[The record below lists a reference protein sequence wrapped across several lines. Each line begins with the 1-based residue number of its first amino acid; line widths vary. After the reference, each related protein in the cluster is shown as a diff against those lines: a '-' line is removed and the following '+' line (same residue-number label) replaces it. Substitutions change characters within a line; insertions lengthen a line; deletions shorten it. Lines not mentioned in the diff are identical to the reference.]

1 MRGLKDK
8 VIILTG
14 AAGRL
19 GQAIAKRLTQEQ
31 AYPVLVDH
39 NQSAL
44 LKLSEDQSLNHPLC
58 LSGDIANPDFI
69 TTIMA
74 EAIEKY
80 GKIDG
85 LVNSAAILLPDDGD
99 ISQTPLPCWLKT
111 MEVNLTAV
119 FLTCQAVLPHLEKQ
133 GGAIV
138 NLSSVVAHVASATSQ
153 IAYTTAKGGVEAL
166 TKEIA
171 LSHARHNIRANC
183 VAPGPVKTDRTAH
196 YFEDTAKW
204 ELRRRHIPMGR
215 LGKPDEIAGLVCFL
229 LSDDAGYITGASYL
243 ADGGIANAY
252 VIDDVNGQETP

>member
-14 AAGRL
+14 AAGGL
-19 GQAIAKRLTQEQ
+19 GQAIASRLINEQ
-31 AYPVLVDH
+31 ACPVLVDH
-39 NQSAL
+39 NQDTL
-44 LKLSEDQSLNHPLC
+44 LKLNENQVFNNSLC
-58 LSGDIANPDFI
+58 LNGDVTDPDFI
-69 TTIMA
+69 ATIIN
-74 EAIEKY
+74 EAVEKL

-85 LVNSAAILLPDDGD
+85 LVNSAALLLPEDGD
-99 ISQTPLPCWLKT
+99 ISQTPLTCWLKT
-111 MEVNLTAV
+111 METNLTSV
-119 FLTCQAVLPHLEKQ
+119 FLTCQAALPHLEEQ

-138 NLSSVVAHVASATSQ
+138 NLSSVVAHAASATSQ

-171 LSHARHNIRANC
+171 ISHARHNIRANC
-183 VAPGPVKTDRTAH
+183 VAPGPVKTERTAH

-215 LGKPDEIAGLVCFL
+215 LGKPEEIAGLVCFL

-243 ADGGIANAY
+243 ADGGISNAY

>member
-8 VIILTG
+8 VIILNG
-14 AAGRL
+14 AAGGL
-19 GQAIAKRLTQEQ
+19 GQAIATRLINEQ
-31 AYPVLVDH
+31 ACPVLVDH
-39 NQSAL
+39 NQDTL
-44 LKLSEDQSLNHPLC
+44 LKLTENQVFNNSLC
-58 LSGDIANPDFI
+58 LNGDITDPDFI
-69 TTIMA
+69 ATIMT
-74 EAIEKY
+74 EAVEKF

-85 LVNSAAILLPDDGD
+85 LVNSAALLLPEDGD
-99 ISQTPLPCWLKT
+99 IAQTPLTCWLKT
-111 MEVNLTAV
+111 METNLTSV
-119 FLTCQAVLPHLEKQ
+119 FLSCQAALPHLEEQ

-138 NLSSVVAHVASATSQ
+138 NLSSVVAHAASATSQ

-171 LSHARHNIRANC
+171 ISHARHNIRANC
-183 VAPGPVKTDRTAH
+183 VAPGPVKTERTAH

-215 LGKPDEIAGLVCFL
+215 LGKPEEIAGLVCFL

-243 ADGGIANAY
+243 ADGGISNAY

>member
-14 AAGRL
+14 AAGGL
-19 GQAIAKRLTQEQ
+19 GQAIATRLINEQ
-31 AYPVLVDH
+31 ACPVLVDH
-39 NQSAL
+39 NQDTL
-44 LKLSEDQSLNHPLC
+44 LKLTENQVFNNSLC
-58 LSGDIANPDFI
+58 LNGDITDPDFI
-69 TTIMA
+69 ATIMT
-74 EAIEKY
+74 EAVEKF

-85 LVNSAAILLPDDGD
+85 LVNSAALLLPEDGD
-99 ISQTPLPCWLKT
+99 IAQTPLTCWLKT
-111 MEVNLTAV
+111 METNLTSV
-119 FLTCQAVLPHLEKQ
+119 FLSCQAALPHLEEQ

-138 NLSSVVAHVASATSQ
+138 NLSSVVAHAASATSQ

-171 LSHARHNIRANC
+171 ISHARHNIRANC
-183 VAPGPVKTDRTAH
+183 VAPGPVKTERTAH

-215 LGKPDEIAGLVCFL
+215 LGKPEEIAGLVCFL

-243 ADGGIANAY
+243 ADGGISNAY

>member
-14 AAGRL
+14 AAGGL
-19 GQAIAKRLTQEQ
+19 GQAIATRLINEQ
-31 AYPVLVDH
+31 ACPVLVDH
-39 NQSAL
+39 NQDTL
-44 LKLSEDQSLNHPLC
+44 LKLTENQVFNNSLC
-58 LSGDIANPDFI
+58 LNGDITDPDFI
-69 TTIMA
+69 ATIMT
-74 EAIEKY
+74 EAVEKY

-85 LVNSAAILLPDDGD
+85 LVNSAALLLPEDGD
-99 ISQTPLPCWLKT
+99 IAQTPLTCWLKT
-111 MEVNLTAV
+111 METNLTSV
-119 FLTCQAVLPHLEKQ
+119 FLTCQAALPHLEEQ

-138 NLSSVVAHVASATSQ
+138 NLSSVVAHAASATSQ

-171 LSHARHNIRANC
+171 ISHARHNIRANC
-183 VAPGPVKTDRTAH
+183 VAPGPVKTERTAN

-215 LGKPDEIAGLVCFL
+215 LGKPEEIAGLVCFL

-243 ADGGIANAY
+243 ADGGISNAY

>member
-14 AAGRL
+14 AAGGL
-19 GQAIAKRLTQEQ
+19 GQAIASRLTQEQ
-31 AYPVLVDH
+31 AYPILVDH
-39 NQSAL
+39 NQTAL
-44 LKLSEDQSLNHPLC
+44 LELSQNQSLNNPLC
-58 LSGDIANPDFI
+58 ISGDITDPDFI
-69 TTIMA
+69 ITITT

-99 ISQTPLPCWLKT
+99 ILQTPLPSWLKT
-111 MEVNLTAV
+111 IETNLTAV

-138 NLSSVVAHVASATSQ
+138 NLSSVVAHAASATSQ

-171 LSHARHNIRANC
+171 ISHARHNIRANC

>member
-14 AAGRL
+14 AAGGL
-19 GQAIAKRLTQEQ
+19 GQAIATRLINEQ
-31 AYPVLVDH
+31 ACPVLVDH
-39 NQSAL
+39 NQDTL
-44 LKLSEDQSLNHPLC
+44 LKLTENQVFNNSLC
-58 LSGDIANPDFI
+58 LNGDITDPDFI
-69 TTIMA
+69 ATIMT
-74 EAIEKY
+74 EAVEKF

-85 LVNSAAILLPDDGD
+85 LVNSAALLLPEDGD
-99 ISQTPLPCWLKT
+99 IAQTPLTCWLKT
-111 MEVNLTAV
+111 METNLTSV
-119 FLTCQAVLPHLEKQ
+119 FLTCQAALPHLEEQ

-138 NLSSVVAHVASATSQ
+138 NLSSVVAHAASATSQ

-171 LSHARHNIRANC
+171 ISHARHNIRANC
-183 VAPGPVKTDRTAH
+183 VAPGPVKTERTAH

-215 LGKPDEIAGLVCFL
+215 LGKPEEIAGLVCFL

-243 ADGGIANAY
+243 ADGGISNAY

>member
-14 AAGRL
+14 AAGGL
-19 GQAIAKRLTQEQ
+19 GQAIATRLINEQ
-31 AYPVLVDH
+31 ACPVLVDH
-39 NQSAL
+39 NQDTL
-44 LKLSEDQSLNHPLC
+44 LKLTENQVFNNSLC
-58 LSGDIANPDFI
+58 LNGDITDPDFI
-69 TTIMA
+69 ATIMT
-74 EAIEKY
+74 EAVEKF

-85 LVNSAAILLPDDGD
+85 LVNSAALLLPEDGD
-99 ISQTPLPCWLKT
+99 IAQTPLTCWLKT
-111 MEVNLTAV
+111 METNLTSV
-119 FLTCQAVLPHLEKQ
+119 FLTCQAALRHLEEQ

-138 NLSSVVAHVASATSQ
+138 NLSSVVAHAASATSQ

-171 LSHARHNIRANC
+171 ISHARHNIRANC
-183 VAPGPVKTDRTAH
+183 VAPGPVKTERTAH

-215 LGKPDEIAGLVCFL
+215 LGKPEEIAGLVCFL

-243 ADGGIANAY
+243 ADGGISNAY

>member
-14 AAGRL
+14 AAGGL
-19 GQAIAKRLTQEQ
+19 GQALAKRLTQEQ
-31 AYPVLVDH
+31 ANPVLVDH
-39 NQSAL
+39 NQTAL
-44 LKLSEDQSLNHPLC
+44 LELSEDQSLNQPLC
-58 LSGDIANPDFI
+58 LSGDIADPYFI
-69 TTIMA
+69 TTIIA

-99 ISQTPLPCWLKT
+99 ITQTPLPCWLKT

-119 FLTCQAVLPHLEKQ
+119 FLTCQAVLPYLKKQ

-171 LSHARHNIRANC
+171 ISHARHNVRANC
-183 VAPGPVKTDRTAH
+183 VAPGPVKTDRTSH

-215 LGKPDEIAGLVCFL
+215 LGKPHEIAGLVCFL

-252 VIDDVNGQETP
+252 VIDDINCQETP

>member
-14 AAGRL
+14 AAGGL

-80 GKIDG
+80 GKING
-85 LVNSAAILLPDDGD
+85 LVN
-99 ISQTPLPCWLKT
+99 
-111 MEVNLTAV
+111 
-119 FLTCQAVLPHLEKQ
+119 
-133 GGAIV
+133 
-138 NLSSVVAHVASATSQ
+138 LSL
-153 IAYTTAKGGVEAL
+153 I
-166 TKEIA
+166 
-171 LSHARHNIRANC
+171 
-183 VAPGPVKTDRTAH
+183 
-196 YFEDTAKW
+196 
-204 ELRRRHIPMGR
+204 HI
-215 LGKPDEIAGLVCFL
+215 
-229 LSDDAGYITGASYL
+229 
-243 ADGGIANAY
+243 
-252 VIDDVNGQETP
+252 

>member
-14 AAGRL
+14 AAGGL
-19 GQAIAKRLTQEQ
+19 GQAIATRLINEQ
-31 AYPVLVDH
+31 ACPVLVDH
-39 NQSAL
+39 NQDTL
-44 LKLSEDQSLNHPLC
+44 LKLTENQVFNNSLC
-58 LSGDIANPDFI
+58 LNGDITDPDFI
-69 TTIMA
+69 ATIMT
-74 EAIEKY
+74 EAVEKF

-85 LVNSAAILLPDDGD
+85 LVNSAALLLPEDGD
-99 ISQTPLPCWLKT
+99 IAQTPLTCWLKT
-111 MEVNLTAV
+111 METNLTSV
-119 FLTCQAVLPHLEKQ
+119 FLTCQAALRHLEEQ

-138 NLSSVVAHVASATSQ
+138 NLSSVVAHAASATSQ
-153 IAYTTAKGGVEAL
+153 IAYTTATGGVEAL

-171 LSHARHNIRANC
+171 ISHARHNIRANC
-183 VAPGPVKTDRTAH
+183 VAPGPVKTERTAH

-215 LGKPDEIAGLVCFL
+215 LGKPEEIAGLVCFL

-243 ADGGIANAY
+243 ADGGISNAY

>member
-14 AAGRL
+14 AAGGL
-19 GQAIAKRLTQEQ
+19 GQAIATRLIQEQ

-39 NQSAL
+39 NQNAL
-44 LKLSEDQSLNHPLC
+44 LKLTENQVFNDLLC
-58 LSGDIANPDFI
+58 LNGNITDPDFI
-69 TTIMA
+69 TTIMSDV
-74 EAIEKY
+74 IKKY

-85 LVNSAAILLPDDGD
+85 LVNSAAILLPDDAD
-99 ISQTPLPCWLKT
+99 ISQTPLTCWLKT
-111 MEVNLTAV
+111 METNLTAV

-138 NLSSVVAHVASATSQ
+138 NLSSVVAHAASATSQ

-171 LSHARHNIRANC
+171 ISHARHNIRANC

-215 LGKPDEIAGLVCFL
+215 LGKPEEIAGLVCFL

>member
-14 AAGRL
+14 AAGGL
-19 GQAIAKRLTQEQ
+19 GQAIASRLINEQ
-31 AYPVLVDH
+31 ACPVLVDH
-39 NQSAL
+39 NQDTL
-44 LKLSEDQSLNHPLC
+44 LKLNENQVFNNSLC
-58 LSGDIANPDFI
+58 LNGDITDPDFI
-69 TTIMA
+69 ATIIT
-74 EAIEKY
+74 EAVEKF

-85 LVNSAAILLPDDGD
+85 LVNSAALLLPEDGD
-99 ISQTPLPCWLKT
+99 IAKTPLTCWLKT
-111 MEVNLTAV
+111 METNLTSV
-119 FLTCQAVLPHLEKQ
+119 FLTCQAALPHLEEQ

-138 NLSSVVAHVASATSQ
+138 NLSSVVAHAASATSQ

-171 LSHARHNIRANC
+171 ISHARHNIRANC
-183 VAPGPVKTDRTAH
+183 VAPGPVKTERTAH

-215 LGKPDEIAGLVCFL
+215 LGKPEEIAGLVCFL

-243 ADGGIANAY
+243 ADGGISNAY

>member
-14 AAGRL
+14 AAGGL
-19 GQAIAKRLTQEQ
+19 GQAIATRLINEQ
-31 AYPVLVDH
+31 ACPVLVDH
-39 NQSAL
+39 NQDTL
-44 LKLSEDQSLNHPLC
+44 LKLTENQVFNNSLC
-58 LSGDIANPDFI
+58 LNGDITDPDFI
-69 TTIMA
+69 ATIMT
-74 EAIEKY
+74 EAIEKF

-85 LVNSAAILLPDDGD
+85 LVNSAALLLPEDGD
-99 ISQTPLPCWLKT
+99 IAQTPLTCWLKT
-111 MEVNLTAV
+111 METNLTSV
-119 FLTCQAVLPHLEKQ
+119 FLSCQAALPHLEEQ

-138 NLSSVVAHVASATSQ
+138 NLSSVVAHAASATSQ

-171 LSHARHNIRANC
+171 ISHARHNIRANC
-183 VAPGPVKTDRTAH
+183 VAPGPVKTERTAH

-215 LGKPDEIAGLVCFL
+215 LGKPEEIAGLVCFL

-243 ADGGIANAY
+243 ADGGISNAY